1 MSVLRTLAFTVL
13 AFLAASTPAHAAT
26 AGCTGL
32 ANELSATHGAR
43 QLMTVVAPTSS
54 STTAEL
60 SFWRRDGACWR
71 LASGPW
77 TARVGWNGLSAH
89 HVEGDGTTPMG
100 AFAIGRTMY
109 GTGPDPGV
117 RYRYHR
123 LVCGDWW
130 DEDPTTADYNRFV
143 HVACGAKP
151 AFGGGSEAL
160 WLDTTAYRLFAVIA
174 YNDHPVVAG
183 RGSAIFLH
191 VDTGTA
197 TDGCVSLPQAEL
209 IALLRRLRVALSPL
223 IVVGTTSTIRRY

>member
-1 MSVLRTLAFTVL
+1 
-13 AFLAASTPAHAAT
+13 
-26 AGCTGL
+26 
-32 ANELSATHGAR
+32 
-43 QLMTVVAPTSS
+43 
-54 STTAEL
+54 
-60 SFWRRDGACWR
+60 
-71 LASGPW
+71 
-77 TARVGWNGLSAH
+77 
-89 HVEGDGTTPMG
+89 MG

-130 DEDPTTADYNRFV
+130 DEDPTTRDYNRFV

-151 AFGGGSEAL
+151 AFGGGEAL

-174 YNDHPVVAG
+174 YNDHPAVPG

-197 TDGCVSLPQAEL
+197 THGCVSLPQADL
-209 IALLRRLRVALSPL
+209 VALLRRLRVALSPL